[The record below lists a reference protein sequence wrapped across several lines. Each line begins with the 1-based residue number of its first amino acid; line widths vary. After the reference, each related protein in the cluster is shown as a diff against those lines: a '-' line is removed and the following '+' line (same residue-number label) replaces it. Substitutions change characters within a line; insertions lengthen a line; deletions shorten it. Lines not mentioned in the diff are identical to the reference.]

1 MSKECQLI
9 QDLFPLYSENLVS
22 PETKE
27 YIENHLAQ
35 CISCQKTW
43 EELKEPL
50 LDVLPE
56 QEFKVEQGV
65 GDKLIAS
72 LKKTVVLGICFLL
85 LGGAG
90 IGYASYTAG
99 KHVSLDDPSY
109 RLVDQLGL
117 FTEINQTKA
126 LTNTE
131 IILEKGIFDNSRTI
145 LFLKVPNPGEKIL
158 EISLSDEAGNEYLQ
172 RNSRVL
178 QKKFYVVE
186 FEPLKAEVEN
196 ARVVLNF
203 PEGKEEI
210 EFIFPV
216 DITQT
221 LQYTRIIYPNAEEKI
236 KGISIALK
244 KAVLGVS
251 QSEFKLKL
259 DWPYDGSVTGLS
271 VGREAFFPTSFS
283 KIPDDA
289 PPPPGPVAPGG
300 LIPNYAAT
308 FGVNFRNEDP
318 ATNRPAL
325 YDLSQREEITVQ
337 GGEYRTTQFPCQ
349 VELSLK
355 FDLVE
360 PETEE
365 VELLLPPIYVFT
377 KSNSNDKIRLDFSKE
392 NEITLNKIIP
402 LKEGKIIINKAW
414 LEENRVFISYQL
426 EKAQDSGY
434 QDFLPHF
441 VLADEKEQKQ
451 GQGHYTYGKDGE
463 LFFPLYDAQSPK
475 FSLTLDSL
483 GELLPRQKYTINISE
498 K

>member
-1 MSKECQLI
+1 VSKECQLI

-22 PETKE
+22 SETKA
-27 YIENHLAQ
+27 YIEKHLAQ

-56 QEFKVEQGV
+56 QEFKVEKGV

-109 RLVDQLGL
+109 RLVDELGL

-126 LTNTE
+126 LNNTE
-131 IILEKGIFDNSRTI
+131 ITLGKGIFDNSRTI
-145 LFLKVPNPGEKIL
+145 LFLKVANPGEEIL

-178 QKKFYVVE
+178 QKKYYVVE

-196 ARVVLNF
+196 ARVVLSF
-203 PEGKEEI
+203 PEGKEKI
-210 EFIFPV
+210 EFVFPV
-216 DITQT
+216 DITRT
-221 LQYTRIIYPNAEEKI
+221 LQHTRIIYPNVEEKI
-236 KGISIALK
+236 ERVSIALK

-259 DWPYDGSVTGLS
+259 DWPYDGSVSGIS
-271 VGREAFFPTSFS
+271 VGREAFFPTSFR

-289 PPPPGPVAPGG
+289 PPPPGPVAPEG

-308 FGVNFRNEDP
+308 FGVNFRSEDP

-325 YDLSQREEITVQ
+325 YDLSRREEITVQ

-349 VELSLK
+349 VEMSLK

-360 PETEE
+360 PQTEE

-377 KSNSNDKIRLDFSKE
+377 KSNGNDEISLDFSQE
-392 NEITLNKIIP
+392 AEITLNKVIP

-414 LEENRVFISYQL
+414 LEEERIFISYRL
-426 EKAQDSGY
+426 EKTQDTGY
-434 QDFLPHF
+434 QDLLPHF
-441 VLADEKEQKQ
+441 VLADEKEQIQ
-451 GQGHYTYGKDGE
+451 GQGRFTYSKDGE
-463 LFFPLYDAQSPK
+463 LFFSLYNPQSRK
-475 FSLTLDSL
+475 FSLTMDSL
-483 GELLPRQKYTINISE
+483 GELLPRQEYTIDISE